1 MKGYWQNPKAT
12 SEVFVDGPD
21 ARWMRT
27 GDIAYADKQGRFFI
41 VDRMKELIKVKGLQ
55 VAPAELEG
63 ILLEHPDVADAGVV
77 GVTIREE
84 EWPRAYIVR
93 KVGSNTS
100 ENEIAEWLATKVS
113 KHKKLTGGV
122 VFVESV
128 PKNPVSLIF
137 IVCEVLLLIENS
149 LARF

>member
-21 ARWMRT
+21 GRWMRT
-27 GDIAYADKQGRFFI
+27 GDIAYVDKEGRFFI

-63 ILLEHPDVADAGVV
+63 ILLEHPDVTDAGVV
-77 GVTIREE
+77 GVTIQGEE
-84 EWPRAYIVR
+84 IPRAYIVR
-93 KVGSNTS
+93 KPGSKVT
-100 ENEIAEWLATKVS
+100 EKEIAKWLAEKVS
-113 KHKKLTGGV
+113 KYKRLIGGV

-128 PKNPVSLIF
+128 PKNPVCVSLYQ
-137 IVCEVLLLIENS
+137 
-149 LARF
+149 ARASFAD